1 MNDGIIIEI
10 MQQTLY
16 TVTLLSAPPLITQVV
31 IGLLS
36 QIVQTVTQLKDQS
49 LSFIP
54 KMAVTAVIMVLMLPW
69 YITTV
74 KTYFNLIFNY
84 MDIATQ

>member
-1 MNDGIIIEI
+1 MNDSVIIEI

-16 TVTLLSAPPLITQVV
+16 TITLLAAPPLITQVV
-31 IGLLS
+31 IGLGS

-54 KMAVTAVIMVLMLPW
+54 KMAVTMVVLITLLPW

-84 MDIATQ
+84 MSIATQ

>member
-1 MNDGIIIEI
+1 MNDSIVIEI

-31 IGLLS
+31 IGLMS
-36 QIVQTVTQLKDQS
+36 QILQTVTQLKDQS

-54 KMAVTAVIMVLMLPW
+54 KMGVTAIVLVAMLPW

-74 KTYFNLIFNY
+74 KSYFNLIFNY
-84 MDIATQ
+84 MEIATQ

>member
-16 TVTLLSAPPLITQVV
+16 TVTILAAPPLITQVV
-31 IGLLS
+31 IGLGS
-36 QIVQTVTQLKDQS
+36 QIIQTVTQLKDQS

-54 KMAVTAVIMVLMLPW
+54 KMAVTAVVLVLMLPW
-69 YITTV
+69 YITQV
-74 KTYFNLIFNY
+74 KTYFNFIFNY